1 MALEFN
7 SIDSLMSNL
16 NRRGFQ
22 TLDRFYVVFTNIPQA
37 LNMAIRNNGFL
48 RRDFTETVALRTSSA
63 SVPEQNI
70 RTSTITNVNG
80 VDYEH
85 PYQYD
90 LSNNVDLTIL
100 NDRFDRLRSIFADW
114 LRLSSGIS
122 TIGAIP
128 YRNQIAADLTIVSL
142 DKEGNALSGYEMKD
156 CICKNVQGTQYSQK
170 NKDALLE
177 FNITLSPSFMR
188 KLNSFEAS
196 IVYASR

>member
-142 DKEGNALSGYEMKD
+142 DKEGNALSG
-156 CICKNVQGTQYSQK
+156 
-170 NKDALLE
+170 
-177 FNITLSPSFMR
+177 
-188 KLNSFEAS
+188 
-196 IVYASR
+196 